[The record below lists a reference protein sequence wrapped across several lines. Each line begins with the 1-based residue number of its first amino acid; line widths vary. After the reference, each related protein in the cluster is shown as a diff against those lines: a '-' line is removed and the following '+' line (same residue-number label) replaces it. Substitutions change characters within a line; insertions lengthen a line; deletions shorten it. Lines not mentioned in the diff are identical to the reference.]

1 MLQAYRYIYMP
12 TLSLMIGGYEML
24 YKGQITVQS
33 HGQNVKQVICMQEP
47 KMVA

>member
-1 MLQAYRYIYMP
+1 
-12 TLSLMIGGYEML
+12 ML

-47 KMVA
+47 KMVAWWLWNVLCDP